1 MSSRGNRG
9 IEESRGGLSVSYTH
23 LIKSIVVSGF
33 EADDVIGTLAKRG
46 EKEGFQVYMITPD
59 KDYAQLVSE
68 RVFMYKP
75 GRAGNKSE
83 VWGIPEVLDH
93 FGICLLYT
101 SKGPLCG
108 VRGLNVIE

>member
-1 MSSRGNRG
+1 MPEDLRKSVPYIKSI
-9 IEESRGGLSVSYTH
+9 IEGLG
-23 LIKSIVVSGF
+23 IKSIVVSGF

-83 VWGIPEVLDH
+83 VWGYSGSIGSFRDRAGGTGNRYSW
-93 FGICLLYT
+93 FDG
-101 SKGPLCG
+101 
-108 VRGLNVIE
+108 